1 MGGSARSRAT
11 ELGRGLVRVTSVRVP
26 RLRGNPVRRILL
38 IAADPGESALATG
51 RLGHAGYDVVVAP
64 GGARALGLVRAESF
78 GLILVNAQFNGD
90 LAMRAEAVR
99 MCTELESICGETPI
113 AVFSPMDVPA
123 GASKDLYEVGVAAVI
138 CTAHRQAL
146 PALARALLAMASE
159 DHTDIIP
166 AGQPRQ
172 ITSDGPG
179 AVRVPGTHLPQDAYT
194 QVVSPSSVHDPDQGS
209 SRWVINDDAPISLAF
224 YERAALERAI
234 SSCNGDKIAAAR
246 VLGVGKSTLY
256 RKLKKLGIS

>member
-1 MGGSARSRAT
+1 M
-11 ELGRGLVRVTSVRVP
+11 
-26 RLRGNPVRRILL
+26 RRILL

-51 RLGHAGYDVVVAP
+51 RLGHAGYEVVVAP
-64 GGARALGLVRAESF
+64 GGARALGLARAEVF

-99 MCTELESICGETPI
+99 MCTELDHICSGTPI
-113 AVFSPMDVPA
+113 VVFSPTDVPA

-138 CTAHRQAL
+138 CAAHRQAL
-146 PALARALLAMASE
+146 PALARMFLAKRA
-159 DHTDIIP
+159 DDRLDIIP

-172 ITSDGPG
+172 ISSDGSG

-194 QVVSPSSVHDPDQGS
+194 QVVSPSSVHDSDHGS
-209 SRWVINDDAPISLAF
+209 NRWAINEDAPISLAF

-234 SSCNGDKIAAAR
+234 ASCNGDKIAAAR

-256 RKLKKLGIS
+256 RKLKKLGIN